1 MFVKIL
7 GAAAGGGLPQWNC
20 GCRNCDDAR
29 QDLIPR
35 MSQSSVAISSDGRE
49 WLLLNASPDIR
60 DQLRASG
67 LHPAGLRGSPVSA
80 VVLTNGD
87 IDHIAGL
94 LTLRESTPF
103 SIHATPATLAIL
115 QQPVFRVLN
124 PDLVRQV
131 PIQLDKPFEPLAGL
145 QVTAFAVPGK
155 VALFLEQG
163 EVQTDLLGEQTVGL
177 QIKGKGREIFYIPGC
192 ARVTPELCDML
203 SGADL
208 LLFDG
213 TVWSDDEMSKT
224 GTGAKTG
231 ARMGHIAMSGPDGS
245 MAALSDVSL
254 ARRVFI
260 HVNNT
265 NPVLQPAAPERA
277 MAEAA
282 GWRIAQDGMEF
293 AL

>member
-1 MFVKIL
+1 M
-7 GAAAGGGLPQWNC
+7 
-20 GCRNCDDAR
+20 
-29 QDLIPR
+29 
-35 MSQSSVAISSDGRE
+35 
-49 WLLLNASPDIR
+49 
-60 DQLRASG
+60 
-67 LHPAGLRGSPVSA
+67 
-80 VVLTNGD
+80 
-87 IDHIAGL
+87 
-94 LTLRESTPF
+94 
-103 SIHATPATLAIL
+103 
-115 QQPVFRVLN
+115 
-124 PDLVRQV
+124 
-131 PIQLDKPFEPLAGL
+131 
-145 QVTAFAVPGK
+145 
-155 VALFLEQG
+155 
-163 EVQTDLLGEQTVGL
+163 
-177 QIKGKGREIFYIPGC
+177 
-192 ARVTPELCDML
+192 TPELCDML

-265 NPVLQPAAPERA
+265 NPVLQPAGPERA

>member
-20 GCRNCDDAR
+20 GCHNCADAR
-29 QDLIPR
+29 RGLIPS
-35 MSQSSVAISSDGRE
+35 MSQSSVAVSPDGRE
-49 WLLLNASPDIR
+49 WMLLNASPDIR
-60 DQLRASG
+60 EQLAASG
-67 LHPAGLRGSPVSA
+67 LHPVGLRGSPVSA

-103 SIHATPATLAIL
+103 HLHATPATLAIL
-115 QQPVFRVLN
+115 EQPVFRVLK
-124 PDLVRQV
+124 PDLVQRL
-131 PIQLDKPFEPLAGL
+131 PIGLDRSFAPLDGL

-163 EVQTDLLGEQTVGL
+163 EVQTDVVGEQTIGL
-177 QIKGKGREIFYIPGC
+177 RIEGGGRRMFYIPGC
-192 ARVTPELCDML
+192 ARVTATLCDMIAD
-203 SGADL
+203 ADL

-213 TVWSDDEMSKT
+213 TVWSDDEMAKT

-245 MAALSDVSL
+245 MSALSDVPIG
-254 ARRVFI
+254 RRVFI

-277 MAEAA
+277 MVRAA
-282 GWRIAQDGMEF
+282 GWHIAHDGMEL